1 MNAQEQLLVRRW
13 ILRSQDPQLYYEI
26 KDHQKELRR
35 RFQDKFGY
43 ALIINP
49 LLAKL
54 EKIPGQAQAS
64 MGIQAFESIR
74 EYQMFCYLLM
84 FLEDKEIEEQFILS
98 TLTEYVALCFPKGEV
113 SWNSYQ
119 CRRQLIHVLQY
130 AVKSGLIKVTDGDG
144 EGFLRN
150 EQQEVLYENSGIS
163 RYFVRNFM
171 QDIMH
176 FQEPEEFSRSEWFAM
191 EEDRG
196 IVRRQRI
203 YRKLLLSCGVYPDT
217 QKEKDEDFAYI
228 RNYRGHIARDLEQLF
243 PCELQVYS
251 SAAFLVLDREHTI
264 GNVFPQNHA
273 LHDLILLVHAALRKR
288 VQANTLTLSAN
299 EVIEME
305 IDACE
310 RMVQKVIRA
319 NRSMLPKKY
328 QEESIS
334 AKKLCEQLLSL
345 MESYGFM
352 EQREHTCLF
361 FPVVAK
367 RSAAYREE
375 EA

>member
-1 MNAQEQLLVRRW
+1 
-13 ILRSQDPQLYYEI
+13 
-26 KDHQKELRR
+26 
-35 RFQDKFGY
+35 
-43 ALIINP
+43 
-49 LLAKL
+49 
-54 EKIPGQAQAS
+54 
-64 MGIQAFESIR
+64 
-74 EYQMFCYLLM
+74 
-84 FLEDKEIEEQFILS
+84 
-98 TLTEYVALCFPKGEV
+98 
-113 SWNSYQ
+113 
-119 CRRQLIHVLQY
+119 
-130 AVKSGLIKVTDGDG
+130 
-144 EGFLRN
+144 
-150 EQQEVLYENSGIS
+150 
-163 RYFVRNFM
+163 
-171 QDIMH
+171 
-176 FQEPEEFSRSEWFAM
+176 M

-319 NRSMLPKKY
+319 NR
-328 QEESIS
+328 
-334 AKKLCEQLLSL
+334 
-345 MESYGFM
+345 
-352 EQREHTCLF
+352 
-361 FPVVAK
+361 
-367 RSAAYREE
+367 
-375 EA
+375 

>member
-1 MNAQEQLLVRRW
+1 MNVQEQLLVRRW
-13 ILRSQDPQLYYEI
+13 VLRSQDPQLYYEI

-35 RFQDKFGY
+35 QFQDKFGY

-54 EKIPGQAQAS
+54 EKIPGQAQAW
-64 MGIQAFESIR
+64 MGIQSFESIR

-98 TLTEYVALCFPKGEV
+98 SLTEYVALCFPKGEV

-130 AVKSGLIKVTDGDG
+130 AIKCALIKVTDGEG

-171 QDIMH
+171 QDILQ
-176 FQEPEEFSRSEWFAM
+176 FQEPDDFSKSEWFDM

-203 YRKLLLSCGVYPDT
+203 YRKLLLSCGVYPDPH
-217 QKEKDEDFAYI
+217 KEKDEDFAYI

-251 SAAFLVLDREHTI
+251 SAAFLVLDTEHTI

-273 LHDLILLVHAALRKR
+273 LHDLILLVHAELQKR
-288 VQANTLTLSAN
+288 VRTNTLTLLAN
-299 EVIEME
+299 EGIEME
-305 IDACE
+305 RDACE
-310 RMVQKVIRA
+310 RLVQKVIRA

-328 QEESIS
+328 QEESIN

-345 MESYGFM
+345 MDSYGFV
-352 EQREHTCLF
+352 ERWKDRYYF

-367 RSAAYREE
+367 LSAAYREE